1 MTKTIIYILLSLW
14 GAFTTYLLF
23 EAFYDTK
30 DIKSKVKWIL
40 FGFYFLATTIVY
52 IKINIP
58 IINLVTNLIIFFIIS
73 FNYKTNIKK
82 SVISIALICIIL
94 ISGESLSSMLLSYG
108 NRFII
113 EGGIDTPLENLF
125 FGKLI
130 TFLIV
135 IAVGKYI
142 NLKKEGNISYKN
154 LAIIITI
161 SLISMYVI
169 MLILSINSISLLW
182 KAIGIL
188 GMVIINLAVVYLY
201 SSILDHLQEQ
211 FDKSLYQ
218 KELEYTKNQFNIL
231 KNSTESIRILH
242 HDINNHLSS
251 INLMLSSNKIELAK
265 EYIDNI
271 TTEYNIKSNIVNTG
285 NIVID
290 SIVNA
295 KIPKM
300 DKLTIAYKLNI
311 FVPEDL
317 KLNSSLMT
325 SIISNALDNAIE
337 ALSSLEEEKRWLNLT
352 IGYNKKKI
360 VIIVENPYQGVI
372 NKDDDNILTSK
383 KDKANHGLGLKS
395 ISSAISKENGLISIK
410 TDNNIFKIKI
420 MM

>member
-30 DIKSKVKWIL
+30 NIKSKVKWIL

-300 DKLTIAYKLNI
+300 DELTIAYKLNI

-372 NKDDDNILTSK
+372 NIDDDNILTSK